1 MRPTRV
7 ASLVL
12 LWLLTNATW
21 VYAQNRSD
29 GPTRA
34 SRSRA
39 TGKVVSDSG
48 PTLKFQADGYG
59 ETDKDAHDIAVEK
72 LTDDIGAYLFHH
84 GLTDWQPSVED
95 IEELL
100 KKGTQKV
107 EPATFKDGVDD
118 LQHVSLSVEL
128 GPRVIQKFQR
138 EARHQRA
145 GSRMIGLGKGLG
157 MLVALLIGIGGY
169 FRLEEATKGYYTTW
183 LRLSTLSFIVAA
195 ATGLYL
201 VH

>member
-7 ASLVL
+7 VGLVL

-21 VYAQNRSD
+21 ALAQPKSD
-29 GPTRA
+29 GTTRV

-39 TGKVVSDSG
+39 TSKVVNENT
-48 PTLKFQADGYG
+48 PTLTFQADGYG

-72 LTDDIGAYLFHH
+72 LTDNIGSYLFQH
-84 GLTDWQPSVED
+84 GLTDWRPSVED

-100 KKGTQKV
+100 KKGTQKI
-107 EPATFKDGVDD
+107 EAASFKDGVDD

-128 GPRVIQKFQR
+128 GSRVIQKFQR

-145 GSRMIGLGKGLG
+145 GSRMLVLGKGLG
-157 MLVALLIGIGGY
+157 MLLALLIGIGGY
-169 FRLEEATKGYYTTW
+169 FRLEEATKGV
-183 LRLSTLSFIVAA
+183 LHDL
-195 ATGLYL
+195 ATIE
-201 VH
+201 HP